1 MFLLPEAVRETY
13 APFAGPHITSSS
25 ISRHEITTGQLQEED
40 SVSRSL
46 PHTDILQ
53 PCHPPFTA
61 ATFSHHSDSNTPPAD
76 TELEAPV
83 SHEKLAIY
91 DKFFLELENMQL
103 ESCTPSSEAVQPDT
117 EQVHSEQQRSCSSE
131 REGNDDVL
139 LQGQG
144 DLSLSCA
151 SSSRPLLVIPTAPL
165 VSDHSCAMM
174 ELIGGAPS
182 LSVSDEE
189 DKTEVRVESVL
200 PFVET
205 PAPQLFGHRCTSD
218 PEPLYNR
225 VPSVARSVSETN
237 PGYVFVNLYV
247 YDVFL
252 YNFALCNTPSLKFR
266 TVQKLLYMYV

>member
-1 MFLLPEAVRETY
+1 M
-13 APFAGPHITSSS
+13 
-25 ISRHEITTGQLQEED
+25 
-40 SVSRSL
+40 
-46 PHTDILQ
+46 
-53 PCHPPFTA
+53 
-61 ATFSHHSDSNTPPAD
+61 
-76 TELEAPV
+76 

-91 DKFFLELENMQL
+91 DKFFLELENIQL

-117 EQVHSEQQRSCSSE
+117 EHVYIEQQESDLCE

-144 DLSLSCA
+144 DLSL

-165 VSDHSCAMM
+165 VSDHSCARM

-252 YNFALCNTPSLKFR
+252 YNFALCNKPSLKFR